1 MVARC
6 FLVIIVLLHPASFVS
21 LPYLHFYWKVHW
33 RLRRRPSNHYFDMGS
48 KPGSSHDHCH
58 GITLDH
64 LFPLLTSDSR
74 GSEFHCELC
83 LIALWFVIISPFK
96 KIKKCLLSFS
106 LVLKVNSFVGIWL
119 IGAIWINNWKAFNS
133 FHVSKAW
140 EKDRCGVDEWDSHSA
155 RESTEVTVVEGIFP
169 LHKKILS
176 LKNTPQKGIPNILRV
191 KHLLC
196 LSVQQ
201 NRLSFR
207 L

>member
-1 MVARC
+1 
-6 FLVIIVLLHPASFVS
+6 
-21 LPYLHFYWKVHW
+21 
-33 RLRRRPSNHYFDMGS
+33 MGS
-48 KPGSSHDHCH
+48 KPGSSHDHYH
-58 GITLDH
+58 GITLDP
-64 LFPLLTSDSR
+64 LFPLLTSDLR
-74 GSEFHCELC
+74 GSEFQCELG
-83 LIALWFVIISPFK
+83 LIALWFVIISPLK
-96 KIKKCLLSFS
+96 KKKVCYLPVWFWRLIA
-106 LVLKVNSFVGIWL
+106 VTWHFVGIWL
-119 IGAIWINNWKAFNS
+119 IGAIWINNWKAFTC

-155 RESTEVTVVEGIFP
+155 RESTEVTVVEGKFP

-176 LKNTPQKGIPNILRV
+176 LKNTPQKGILNILRM